1 MRERARNGDAS
12 RLAPSR
18 RIRLLVRSDG
28 AAIFPR
34 RARQFMPA
42 DADSGGKGKLRALLG
57 VMDHPHFQDRM
68 QVRLIQESAHPDQHV
83 DSIRS
88 LVRRSRWP
96 LGGEAATGA
105 RSGRDAC
112 AEMLDRLPQATG
124 ADAINSMNQLSETA
138 LAESH
143 AARSCFSI
151 QSALGW
157 QCQRINVPA
166 RSPAWALRQSDSRDC
181 SAGDFRVAAAAR
193 LGVIPR
199 SSHRAS
205 QQRSNRVLIA
215 SPDRRG
221 PTGRETPFWAIWTAL
236 SSAQPD
242 TTVQS
247 MYGAVQTVY
256 LANG

>member
-1 MRERARNGDAS
+1 M
-12 RLAPSR
+12 
-18 RIRLLVRSDG
+18 
-28 AAIFPR
+28 
-34 RARQFMPA
+34 
-42 DADSGGKGKLRALLG
+42 
-57 VMDHPHFQDRM
+57 
-68 QVRLIQESAHPDQHV
+68 
-83 DSIRS
+83 SIRFDHS
-88 LVRRSRWP
+88 FADRFGLWAAKRR
-96 LGGEAATGA
+96 LEH
-105 RSGRDAC
+105 GR
-112 AEMLDRLPQATG
+112 AEMLDRFPQATG

-181 SAGDFRVAAAAR
+181 NAGDFRVAAATR
-193 LGVIPR
+193 LGVMPR

-205 QQRSNRVLIA
+205 QQRSNRFIA

-221 PTGRETPFWAIWTAL
+221 PTGRETPFWAIRTAL
-236 SSAQPD
+236 SWAQPD
-242 TTVQS
+242 TTVPS

-256 LANG
+256 LAKG